1 MRAFLTTK
9 FKTMNKLLNF
19 TKWAFTAVTVVA
31 LVFIYSCSENGGN
44 DPDLEEKVEFT
55 YSATDVEVGET
66 ATIPAITQSLD
77 VATFAIIDD
86 GGATFVT
93 VDTNTGELTV
103 GEEST
108 TGSYAITV
116 ESSNDGGE
124 SQGIAEI
131 NITVNADFD
140 PSGKSVLWKYWMN
153 NTADVVMINLNL
165 LPGQE
170 ALPDT
175 IPIPV
180 GWPAGWPAIDLGDPT
195 LPLYFTFP
203 TVQYFLMQVPGDDA
217 CDALDP
223 AEESDTLL
231 VIVNSDLTLSTQC
244 KNPDNP
250 PGTVTDLGTSSISY
264 IGGGFVWSLNL
275 TLQGVPATFAIGS
288 AEIAQFTDPLDPHWE
303 APSGTPRTFPA
314 IVGTVEQYLTPTD
327 FHPDNYLS
335 SLQLLNVDVVL
346 EVLE

>member
-1 MRAFLTTK
+1 
-9 FKTMNKLLNF
+9 MNKLISF
-19 TKWAFTAVTVVA
+19 AKWAFTAVTVLA
-31 LVFIYSCSENGGN
+31 LVFIYSCSDEPE
-44 DPDLEEKVEFT
+44 DPVKQVFS
-55 YSATDVEVGET
+55 YSATTVEVGET
-66 ATIPAITQSLD
+66 TTIPATSQQGD
-77 VATFAIIDD
+77 PATFAITSDD
-86 GGATFVT
+86 GATFVT
-93 VDTNTGELTV
+93 VNTNTGELTV
-103 GEEST
+103 EAEST
-108 TGSYAITV
+108 TGSYSVVVTATNDAG
-116 ESSNDGGE
+116 SS
-124 SQGIAEI
+124 SATAEI
-131 NITVNADFD
+131 TISIHADFD

-153 NTADVVMINLNL
+153 NTPDVVMLNLNL
-165 LPGQE
+165 LPGQGD
-170 ALPDT
+170 LPPE

-203 TVQYFLMQVPGDDA
+203 TVQYFLMQVPGDDVCA
-217 CDALDP
+217 ALDP
-223 AEESDTLL
+223 AEDSDTLL
-231 VIVNSDLTLSTQC
+231 IIVNSDLTLSTQC

-264 IGGGFVWSLNL
+264 SGSSFTWALNL

-288 AEIAQFTDPLDPHWE
+288 AEITQFTDPLDPHWE

-327 FHPDNYLS
+327 FHPDNYLT